1 MQPRATVFSKSLL
14 KKYKK
19 KKSVFYF
26 SEGKFDVDVKNK

>member
-14 KKYKK
+14 KKYK